1 MSTGAPFIAALIF
14 LSTAST
20 LSYAGC
26 SPTLTTQF
34 ESTQRIVDSVRPDKP
49 GQTRVFASDGSVFT
63 GADALWMTGQ
73 LRLVLKECAHNDEA
87 AADKTLRGVIDFLSA
102 HHRAS

>member
-1 MSTGAPFIAALIF
+1 MSTSAASVAALIF

-34 ESTQRIVDSVRPDKP
+34 ETTQRIVNSVRPDKP
-49 GQTRVFASDGSVFT
+49 GQMRVSASDGSVFT
-63 GADALWMTGQ
+63 GADALWMKGQ
-73 LRLVLKECAHNDEA
+73 LRLVQKECAQGDEA
-87 AADKTLRGVIDFLSA
+87 AANTTLRGVIDFLSA

>member
-1 MSTGAPFIAALIF
+1 MSTDALSVAALIVL
-14 LSTAST
+14 LSASMQ
-20 LSYAGC
+20 SYADC

-63 GADALWMTGQ
+63 GADALWMKGQ
-73 LRLVLKECAHNDEA
+73 LRLVLKECAQGDEA
-87 AADKTLRGVIDFLSA
+87 AADKTLRGVMDFLNS
-102 HHRAS
+102 HHHAP